1 MGKRM
6 SIKSRLVILSIL
18 IVAANAILGFYVI
31 YTGVEN
37 IILGQ
42 HMETLSG
49 VARIVASSVKDE
61 YIKGWISIYPP
72 AVLSQNSPEITQQF
86 IEEFR
91 PVAQRIADRISSA
104 FPGIGIGLYLGDI
117 PIYTTGQSSEPSL
130 SFTQVA
136 FVEVSGQQLMK
147 VVAWESKAG
156 IAQAASSVAKSLLK
170 AIVALII
177 LSLMITGMLIQTLT
191 KDIDFLVS
199 KLKDF
204 ARKDQPPEPIPTDL
218 PSELAAVAETLNN
231 ISYQLAKTIDT
242 MKKIIESSPTAL
254 ILLDKEGK
262 EAYTSQSAHQLL
274 GGKSPVQWLAS
285 LGIDPSKPGLF
296 HRVRLGPKILNI
308 HIIPIAEGTLIA
320 LEDITQISKL
330 EEDLRLKERLA
341 AMGTLSAGIA
351 HEIRNPLTSIKGFA
365 QIIELKSSDEQARR
379 YARQVISEVER
390 LEKLV
395 KDILAYA
402 KRREVHKKPTRLTE
416 LVEEAKKAVS
426 IPVEVDGDTIL
437 CVDKT
442 LMATVLS
449 NIFKNAQEAG
459 ATMIKV
465 KTAEQ
470 PERIDLFIEDNGPG
484 IPEDILP
491 HIFEPFRTSKAK
503 GTGLGLAISH
513 NIVESHGGEITVWNK
528 PEGGSVF
535 RITLRREN
543 CDNAG

>member
-42 HMETLSG
+42 HMETLNG
-49 VARIVASSVKDE
+49 VARIVANSIKDE
-61 YIKGWISIYPP
+61 YTKGWISLYPP
-72 AVLSQNSPEITQQF
+72 SMLSQHAPDITQQF

-91 PVAQRIADRISSA
+91 PVAQKIADRTSTA
-104 FPGIGIGLYLGDI
+104 FPGIGIGIYLGDI

-147 VVAWESKAG
+147 VVTWESKEG
-156 IAQAASSVAKSLLK
+156 IAQAASRVAKSLLK
-170 AIVALII
+170 AIAALII
-177 LSLMITGMLIQTLT
+177 LSLMITGLLIQNLT

-204 ARKDQPPEPIPTDL
+204 ARKDRPPEPIPTDL

-262 EAYTSQSAHQLL
+262 ETYISQSAQQLL
-274 GGKSPVQWLAS
+274 GGKSPVHWLNS

-296 HRVRLGPKILNI
+296 HRLRLGPKILNI
-308 HIIPIAEGTLIA
+308 HIIPIADGTLIA

-330 EEDLRLKERLA
+330 EEDLRIKERLA

-365 QIIELKSSDEQARR
+365 QMINLKSSDEQAKR
-379 YARQVISEVER
+379 YAKQVIAEVER

-402 KRREVHKKPTRLTE
+402 KRQQVHKIPVRLSE
-416 LVEEAKKAVS
+416 LVEEAKKNLS
-426 IPVEVDGDTIL
+426 IPVEVEGDAML
-437 CVDKT
+437 CADKT

-459 ATMIKV
+459 ATLIEV
-465 KTAEQ
+465 KATEQ
-470 PERIDLFIEDNGPG
+470 PNRIDIFIEDNGPG

-513 NIVESHGGEITVWNK
+513 NIIESHGGEITVWNK

-535 RITLRREN
+535 RITLRKET
-543 CDNAG
+543 CGDAE

>member
-72 AVLSQNSPEITQQF
+72 SVLSPNSPEITQQF

-91 PVAQRIADRISSA
+91 PVAQKIADRISSA

-262 EAYTSQSAHQLL
+262 EAYTSQSARQLL
-274 GGKSPVQWLAS
+274 GGKSPVQWLGS

-308 HIIPIAEGTLIA
+308 HIIPMAEGTLIA

-365 QIIELKSSDEQARR
+365 QIIELKSSDEQAKR
-379 YARQVISEVER
+379 YARQVVSEVER

-402 KRREVHKKPTRLTE
+402 KRREVHKRPTRLTE

-426 IPVEVDGDTIL
+426 IPVEVDGDTTL

-459 ATMIKV
+459 ATLIKV
-465 KTAEQ
+465 KTTEQ
-470 PERIDLFIEDNGPG
+470 TDRIDLFIEDNGPG

-528 PEGGSVF
+528 PEGGSIF

-543 CDNAG
+543 CGNAG